1 MPSTT
6 TTAENATLSRIQQDI
21 MENTRREKEL
31 QEQYQHL
38 YNTKHPGS
46 EQAETVTSSG
56 EDEDRPAEEPRGIT
70 NGTTNGF
77 AKLTNGFAKAKP
89 QPVKASWTPLLRAI
103 SSSNLL
109 PTQQQQS
116 GSAFSSMPYSRRFSS
131 TGGVRGVMEKFIKSR
146 GKIAQVNALPINGFS
161 TNALQSPQSIPDV
174 ETTTRITVDP
184 TKRKFVRNNF
194 VPIEER
200 MKREFQ
206 EMHSREKE
214 LHEHRKSLSSLN
226 LNEIGKDDDD
236 SDDSDRES
244 NYRGAE
250 NGFPMSNGMKSAR
263 SMGEL
268 FEAVQNNGH
277 LRDREYE
284 SEDELERHE
293 PSNLGRNRQFA
304 KSLAQLCDAPEE
316 ELFTPGPQA
325 VIMQFENMIRKNQQH
340 RAWASSAAD
349 FTVMCII

>member
-1 MPSTT
+1 
-6 TTAENATLSRIQQDI
+6 

-46 EQAETVTSSG
+46 EQPETATSSG
-56 EDEDRPAEEPRGIT
+56 AVTSEDEDRPAEEPRATT

-77 AKLTNGFAKAKP
+77 AKMTNGFTKAKP
-89 QPVKASWTPLLRAI
+89 KSNWTPLLRAI
-103 SSSNLL
+103 SSNSLL

-116 GSAFSSMPYSRRFSS
+116 VSAFSSMPYSRRFGT

-146 GKIAQVNALPINGFS
+146 GKIAQVNALPMNGFS
-161 TNALQSPQSIPDV
+161 TNAPQSIPDV

-184 TKRKFVRNNF
+184 SKRKFVRNNF
-194 VPIEER
+194 IPIEER

-214 LHEHRKSLSSLN
+214 LHERRKSLSSLN
-226 LNEIGKDDDD
+226 LNEIGNDD
-236 SDDSDRES
+236 DDSDRES
-244 NYRGAE
+244 NYREE
-250 NGFPMSNGMKSAR
+250 NGFPRSNGMKSAR

-340 RAWASSAAD
+340 RA
-349 FTVMCII
+349 